1 MSIWEKGSSLQRLTP
16 NHVIVV
22 CFVCACMWHVCNKQL
37 APEKMNTSE
46 TQQGNNRLP
55 ITVYLYVISFLCF
68 FGTCIFFMSHLF
80 RGDHLVFGW
89 TDGATKSGGFSTSIT
104 PPHRTCAF
112 WTLAMDR
119 WEEIFPWKK
128 HQVEYSVTWE
138 ILLQTNHGNLV
149 VWDLILFILQTHGV
163 RT

>member
-1 MSIWEKGSSLQRLTP
+1 MCTWNNPNTCMSIWKKGSSLQRLTP
-16 NHVIVV
+16 RHVIVV

-37 APEKMNTSE
+37 APEKIGRTHPKPNKERIVSLS
-46 TQQGNNRLP
+46 QS
-55 ITVYLYVISFLCF
+55 YLYVISFLCF

-128 HQVEYSVTWE
+128 IW
-138 ILLQTNHGNLV
+138 LL
-149 VWDLILFILQTHGV
+149 IS
-163 RT
+163 